1 MKEIIDLINILSST
15 ECLVY
20 LNSTWNLI
28 VKWFKSILYNSSN
41 EIDLEKTKFITS
53 YIEKEFDDYYNS
65 SDFNEFIVKNTSLKL
80 SKLFLILS
88 DVNDGIL
95 NKISMQL
102 NDRLYSTN
110 KYVYMPS
117 QKVDKC
123 LVILNNMIKLVKS
136 K

>member
-1 MKEIIDLINILSST
+1 M
-15 ECLVY
+15 
-20 LNSTWNLI
+20 NSTWNLI